1 MDGVTERCARL
12 VHRAR
17 TAPNALRFRD
27 AVRVAR
33 CIGMELERVTGSHHI
48 FVHPGARLVANLQ
61 RTKGGSA
68 KGYQVRQLV
77 RIHDTLTEGDPHHAQ
92 PR

>member
-1 MDGVTERCARL
+1 MTERCARL
-12 VHRAR
+12 IQRAR

-27 AVRVAR
+27 AVRIAL
-33 CIGMELERVTGSHHI
+33 CIGMELERVNGSHHI

-61 RTKGGSA
+61 RAKGGSA

-77 RIHDTLTEGDPHHAQ
+77 RIHDRLTEGDAHHAQ